1 MSAPWLRAT
10 ALILAVVTTVS
21 GAAEPPVNPLVVAA
35 RQGVVGMH
43 APALRLTTIDGDQIN
58 LADLYGKKAVY
69 LKFWATWCTPC
80 RAQMPHF
87 ENVYQHAGSDLAV
100 IALNAGFSETL
111 QDIKD
116 YRKTLNIH
124 MPIVVDDGS
133 LAGLFN
139 LRITPQH
146 VVIGKD
152 GIVKYVGNRAD
163 AELDAILEREREA
176 PGGQFKAA
184 AFEASRDHL
193 KVGDRLPDETL
204 TIAAGGSIAL
214 RDAAAS
220 RGTVLVFM
228 IPWCESYLGPARPK
242 SGTACREVREQ
253 IESLKSRYAGF
264 RWLGISSGIWTS
276 PKDLLS
282 YASESKVSLAL
293 TLDDRGRLFR
303 RFGVMTVPT
312 VVVADA
318 RGTIVRRF
326 EGHDAAL
333 EPTLVALKGR

>member
-1 MSAPWLRAT
+1 MSALPVCAV
-10 ALILAVVTTVS
+10 ILASAIGTAA
-21 GAAEPPVNPLVVAA
+21 GAAEAPVNPLVLAA

-80 RAQMPHF
+80 REQMPHF

-100 IALNAGFSETL
+100 IALNAGFSESL
-111 QDIKD
+111 QDIRD
-116 YRKTLNIH
+116 YRRKLGIH

-152 GIVKYVGNRAD
+152 GIVKHVGNRAD
-163 AELDAILEREREA
+163 AELDTILERERKA
-176 PGGQFKAA
+176 PASRFKATAFA
-184 AFEASRDHL
+184 ASSGHL
-193 KVGDRLPDETL
+193 NVGDRLPDETL
-204 TIAAGGSIAL
+204 AIPGGGFVLRETAAV
-214 RDAAAS
+214 

-228 IPWCESYLGPARPK
+228 IPWCESYLGAARPD
-242 SGTACREVREQ
+242 SGKACREVREQ
-253 IESLKSRYAGF
+253 VESLKAKYPGF

-276 PKDLLS
+276 KDDLIT
-282 YASESKVSLAL
+282 YAKDSKVSMPL

-312 VVVADA
+312 VVVADVK
-318 RGTIVRRF
+318 GTIVRRF
-326 EGHDAAL
+326 EGHDVGL
-333 EPTLVALKGR
+333 EPTLAALKGR